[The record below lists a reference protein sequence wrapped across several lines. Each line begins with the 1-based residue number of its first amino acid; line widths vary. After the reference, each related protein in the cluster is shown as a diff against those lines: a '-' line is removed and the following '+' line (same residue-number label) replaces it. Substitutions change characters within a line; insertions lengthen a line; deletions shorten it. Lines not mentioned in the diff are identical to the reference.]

1 MLEVCRPLLIGDHKH
16 LLREAALLR
25 TTDSDPGPRHAD
37 GARGAAG
44 SREAAGSIA
53 HATDWPDIGEPES
66 WPEVSRP
73 AFDEIGSKQGAEFVI
88 ENWKEG
94 PAFHDMGAIDPEPG
108 TESDA
113 AFHAAAHAGHGG
125 EDEDEAEAGFAAG
138 HAHGMHRAPS
148 ATGGRASVKYIKQGV
163 GLIRTGHA
171 AALVTAPISK
181 TSLRLASIRYPG
193 HTELLADL
201 CGMEP
206 HEAGMLFVTPQFKA
220 ALLSVHAPLKDAIA
234 DLTQEEIVHRLA
246 LLHVEHARWFGGDPR
261 IAVAALNP
269 HAGEEGMFGEEE
281 RSIIAPAIDAA
292 REAGIDARG
301 PYPADTVFTR
311 TARGEFDCVLAL
323 YHDQATIAVK
333 TSSFGQAVNMTIGLP
348 FLRTSVDHGTAWDI
362 AGTGAADPSSLIEA
376 LVLAAR
382 LAPRVHR

>member
-1 MLEVCRPLLIGDHKH
+1 VLEVCRPLLIGDHAH

-25 TTDSDPGPRHAD
+25 SASGGHRAAE
-37 GARGAAG
+37 GAEVRATAEA
-44 SREAAGSIA
+44 REAAGSIA
-53 HATDWPDIGEPES
+53 HASDWPDVAEPEE

-88 ENWKEG
+88 ETWKEG
-94 PAFHDMGAIDPEPG
+94 PAFHDMGAIDPEP
-108 TESDA
+108 
-113 AFHAAAHAGHGG
+113 
-125 EDEDEAEAGFAAG
+125 EAEPAGT
-138 HAHGMHRAPS
+138 HRAPS
-148 ATGGRASVKYIKQGV
+148 ATGGRASVKYIKQAV

-181 TSLRLASIRYPG
+181 TSLRLASVRYPG

-206 HEAGMLFVTPQFKA
+206 HEAGMLFVTPHFKTG
-220 ALLSVHAPLKDAIA
+220 LLSVHAPLKEAIGA
-234 DLTQEEIVHRLA
+234 LSQEEIVHKLA

-269 HAGEEGMFGEEE
+269 HAGEEGLFGEEE
-281 RSIIAPAIDAA
+281 RTILAPAIDAA

-301 PYPADTVFTR
+301 PYPADTVFAR
-311 TARGEFDCVLAL
+311 AARGQFDCVLAL

-362 AGTGAADPSSLIEA
+362 AGTGAADPSSLISA
-376 LVLAAR
+376 LLLAAA
-382 LAPRVHR
+382 LAPRARA

>member
-1 MLEVCRPLLIGDHKH
+1 
-16 LLREAALLR
+16 
-25 TTDSDPGPRHAD
+25 
-37 GARGAAG
+37 
-44 SREAAGSIA
+44 
-53 HATDWPDIGEPES
+53 
-66 WPEVSRP
+66 
-73 AFDEIGSKQGAEFVI
+73 
-88 ENWKEG
+88 
-94 PAFHDMGAIDPEPG
+94 MGAIDPEPG

-113 AFHAAAHAGHGG
+113 
-125 EDEDEAEAGFAAG
+125 EAEGT
-138 HAHGMHRAPS
+138 HRAPS
-148 ATGGRASVKYIKQGV
+148 ATGGRASVKYIKQAV

-181 TSLRLASIRYPG
+181 TSLRLASVRSPG

-206 HEAGMLFVTPQFKA
+206 HEAGMLFVTPHFKT
-220 ALLSVHAPLKDAIA
+220 ALLTVHAPLKEAIA
-234 DLTQEEIVHRLA
+234 GLTQEEIVHRLA

-261 IAVAALNP
+261 IGVAALNP

-281 RSIIAPAIDAA
+281 RSILAPAIDAA

-311 TARGEFDCVLAL
+311 AARGEFDCVLAL

-362 AGTGAADPSSLIEA
+362 AGTGKADPSSLVEA

-382 LAPRVHR
+382 LSPRARA

>member
-25 TTDSDPGPRHAD
+25 TTDADAGPRHAES
-37 GARGAAG
+37 ARGGAG

-88 ENWKEG
+88 EHWKEG

-113 AFHAAAHAGHGG
+113 ASHAAAHAAGHGG
-125 EDEDEAEAGFAAG
+125 AHAG
-138 HAHGMHRAPS
+138 HADGMHRAPS
-148 ATGGRASVKYIKQGV
+148 ATGGRASVKYIKQAV

-181 TSLRLASIRYPG
+181 TSLRLASIRHPG

-206 HEAGMLFVTPQFKA
+206 HEAGMLFVTPHFKA
-220 ALLSVHAPLKDAIA
+220 ALLSMHAPLKEALA
-234 DLTQEEIVHRLA
+234 SLTQEEIVHRLA
-246 LLHVEHARWFGGDPR
+246 LLHVEHARWFGQDPR

-281 RSIIAPAIDAA
+281 RSILAPAIDAA

-311 TARGEFDCVLAL
+311 TARGEFDCVLCL

-362 AGTGAADPSSLIEA
+362 AGTGAADPSSLVEA

-382 LAPRVHR
+382 LSPRARL

>member
-1 MLEVCRPLLIGDHKH
+1 VLEVCRPLLIGDHAH

-25 TTDSDPGPRHAD
+25 TAGPR
-37 GARGAAG
+37 
-44 SREAAGSIA
+44 SPEAADEPPGSIA
-53 HATDWPDIGEPES
+53 QASDWPDIGEPEE

-94 PAFHDMGAIDPEPG
+94 PAFHDMGAIDPEP
-108 TESDA
+108 A
-113 AFHAAAHAGHGG
+113 AEAAAGT
-125 EDEDEAEAGFAAG
+125 
-138 HAHGMHRAPS
+138 HRAPS
-148 ATGGRASVKYIKQGV
+148 AAGGRASVQYVKQAV

-181 TSLRLASIRYPG
+181 TSLRLASIRHPG
-193 HTELLADL
+193 HTELIADL

-206 HEAGMLFVTPQFKA
+206 HEAGMLFVTPHFKTGV
-220 ALLSVHAPLKDAIA
+220 LSVHAPLKQAIA
-234 DLTQEEIVHRLA
+234 SLTQEGIVHKLA
-246 LLHVEHARWFGGDPR
+246 LLHVEHARWFGKDPR

-269 HAGEEGMFGEEE
+269 HAGEEGMFGDEE
-281 RSIIAPAIDAA
+281 RTLLAPAIDAA

-301 PYPADTVFTR
+301 PYAADTVFAR
-311 TARGEFDCVLAL
+311 ASRGEFDCVLAL

-362 AGTGAADPSSLIEA
+362 AGTGTADESSLIEA
-376 LVLAAR
+376 LLLAAA
-382 LAPRVHR
+382 LAPRAKA